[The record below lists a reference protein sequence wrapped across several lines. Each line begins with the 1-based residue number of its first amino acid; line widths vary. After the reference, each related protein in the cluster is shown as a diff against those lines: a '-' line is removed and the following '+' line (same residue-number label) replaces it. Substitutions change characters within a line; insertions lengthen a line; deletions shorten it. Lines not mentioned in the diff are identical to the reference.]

1 MSDLIIDKLTSNLN
15 EYKETLC
22 EHFNNL
28 RVSNDYEII
37 GNFCEAINNE
47 KYDEFEG
54 YYDELEKCIC
64 DSKESHSLAI
74 STHLSSINELMN
86 NMINTRN
93 NINALLYTG
102 DDKKEIIE
110 NIGYHDVIDKL
121 YESQCSV
128 M

>member
-1 MSDLIIDKLTSNLN
+1 MSELSIDKLTSNLE
-15 EYKETLC
+15 EYKKTLC

-28 RVSNDYEII
+28 RVWNDDEII
-37 GNFCEAINNE
+37 GEFCDAINNE
-47 KYDEFEG
+47 
-54 YYDELEKCIC
+54 YYDKFEENYDALEECIC
-64 DSKESHSLAI
+64 DSKQSHSLAI
-74 STHLSSINELMN
+74 STHLSVINNLMN
-86 NMINTRN
+86 DMINTRN
-93 NINALLYTG
+93 NINAQLYTG